1 MAGSLASR
9 RAKKSLKKYLTGQSR
24 LAFLDHAKS
33 ERHERAPAGRCDG
46 LDLGE
51 QLRRHLGGRDLR
63 SRRGKKRQLLLFLQV
78 QIGAGGGGFGGLW
91 NKKKA
96 EMDSIF
102 SPTVPPLER
111 FDRYFDFVHDRLAEV
126 QKKCGSILGCPFISV
141 GSEVSTQDQIVRETI
156 DRIMDRKVNYFVSA
170 VRDAA
175 AEGLID
181 APDPEAKARALFSC
195 YQGMMAQA
203 RIQNDIELLRG
214 FKEVAMDV
222 LGVKRASA
230 MLLHNSSS

>member
-1 MAGSLASR
+1 MPRVSDMKERLMDAAMDLIWENSYGATSVDAICERAG
-9 RAKKSLKKYLTGQSR
+9 AKKGSFYYFFKS
-24 LAFLDHAKS
+24 KS
-33 ERHERAPAGRCDG
+33 ELAAAALEDC
-46 LDLGE
+46 
-51 QLRRHLGGRDLR
+51 
-63 SRRGKKRQLLLFLQV
+63 
-78 QIGAGGGGFGGLW
+78 W

-126 QKKCGSILGCPFISV
+126 QKECGSILGCPFISV

-156 DRIMDRKVNYFVSA
+156 DRIMDRKLNYFVSA

-181 APDPEAKARALFSC
+181 APDPVAKARALFSC

-203 RIQNDIELLRG
+203 RIQNDIKLLRG
-214 FKEVAMDV
+214 FKEVAMEV

-230 MLLHNSSS
+230 MSSS

>member
-1 MAGSLASR
+1 MPRVSDMKERLLDAAMDLIWENSYGATSVDAICDRAG
-9 RAKKSLKKYLTGQSR
+9 AKKGSFYYFFKS
-24 LAFLDHAKS
+24 KS
-33 ERHERAPAGRCDG
+33 ELAAAALEDC
-46 LDLGE
+46 
-51 QLRRHLGGRDLR
+51 
-63 SRRGKKRQLLLFLQV
+63 
-78 QIGAGGGGFGGLW
+78 W
-91 NKKKA
+91 NKKRA

-156 DRIMDRKVNYFVSA
+156 DRIMDRKVNDFVSA

-181 APDPEAKARALFSC
+181 APDPVAKARALFSC
-195 YQGMMAQA
+195 YQGTMAQA

-214 FKEVAMDV
+214 FKEVAMEV

-230 MLLHNSSS
+230 MSSS

>member
-1 MAGSLASR
+1 MKERLMDAAMDLIWENSYGATSVDAICERAG
-9 RAKKSLKKYLTGQSR
+9 AKKGSFYYFFKS
-24 LAFLDHAKS
+24 KS
-33 ERHERAPAGRCDG
+33 ELAAAALEDC
-46 LDLGE
+46 
-51 QLRRHLGGRDLR
+51 
-63 SRRGKKRQLLLFLQV
+63 
-78 QIGAGGGGFGGLW
+78 W
-91 NKKKA
+91 TKKKA

-126 QKKCGSILGCPFISV
+126 QKTCGSILGCPFISV

-156 DRIMDRKVNYFVSA
+156 DRIMDRKLNYFVSA

-181 APDPEAKARALFSC
+181 AADPGAKARALFSC

-203 RIQNDIELLRG
+203 RIQNDIELVRG
-214 FKEVAMDV
+214 FKEVAMEV
-222 LGVKRASA
+222 LGVKRAPA
-230 MLLHNSSS
+230 MSSL

>member
-1 MAGSLASR
+1 MPRVSDMKERLLDAAMDLIWENSYGATSVDAICDRAG
-9 RAKKSLKKYLTGQSR
+9 AKKGSFYYFFKS
-24 LAFLDHAKS
+24 KS
-33 ERHERAPAGRCDG
+33 ELAAAALEDCW
-46 LDLGE
+46 
-51 QLRRHLGGRDLR
+51 
-63 SRRGKKRQLLLFLQV
+63 S
-78 QIGAGGGGFGGLW
+78 
-91 NKKKA
+91 KKKA

-111 FDRYFDFVHDRLAEV
+111 FDRYFDFVHERLAEV

-181 APDPEAKARALFSC
+181 APDPVAKARALFSC
-195 YQGMMAQA
+195 YQGTMAQA

-214 FKEVAMDV
+214 FKEVAMEV

-230 MLLHNSSS
+230 MSSS